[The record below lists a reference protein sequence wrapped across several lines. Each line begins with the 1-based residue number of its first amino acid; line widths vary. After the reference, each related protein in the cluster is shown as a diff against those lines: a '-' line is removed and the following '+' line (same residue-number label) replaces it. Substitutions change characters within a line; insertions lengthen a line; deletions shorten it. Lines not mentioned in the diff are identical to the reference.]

1 MNIEFIAFES
11 LGVRS
16 MSTFVETKDL
26 RIYIDPGISLAPRR
40 YGLPPH
46 KKEID
51 RLNELAKKIYE
62 RAKESDIII
71 ITHYHFDHHDR
82 GKRIPLDIYD
92 RKIVYIKDPVNNINT
107 SQRIRASIFI
117 KLIKERVKSI
127 EIADNNKLRV
137 GSTEIIFSPAVPHGT
152 DPRLGYVVQVYIRDK
167 DQNFLY
173 TSDIEGA
180 PLNEHLEWILRHKPE
195 ILLIDG
201 PLTYMLGYKLS
212 YEDLNKSIA
221 NMSSII
227 ERISPDIMIIEHHL
241 LRDRDYREKIREIF
255 NKAEEFNVKI
265 YTAAEYMGLEN
276 IFLEAYRDVLY
287 GKTVS
292 KENEDVENYEDP

>member
-26 RIYIDPGISLAPRR
+26 RIHIDPGISLAPRR

-51 RLNELAKKIYE
+51 RLAELSEKIYE
-62 RAKESDIII
+62 KAKDSDILI

-92 RKIVYIKDPVNNINT
+92 RKKIFTKDPVNNINT
-107 SQRIRASIFI
+107 SQRIRASIFL
-117 KLIKERVKSI
+117 KLIKDRVREIK
-127 EIADNNKLRV
+127 IADNSRV
-137 GSTEIIFSPAVPHGT
+137 KIGSTEIIFSHAMPHGS
-152 DPRLGYVVQVYIRDK
+152 DPRLGYVVQVLIRDK
-167 DQNFLY
+167 DQSFLY

-180 PLNEHLEWILRHKPE
+180 PLDVHVEWIVKSRPE
-195 ILLIDG
+195 IILIDG

-212 YEDLNKSIA
+212 QDELNKSLR
-221 NMSSII
+221 NLKFII
-227 ERISPDIMIIEHHL
+227 EKSSPNAMILEHHL
-241 LRDRDYREKIREIF
+241 LRDKEYREKLREVYDKAYELGIR
-255 NKAEEFNVKI
+255 I

-287 GKTVS
+287 GKEIS
-292 KENEDVENYEDP
+292 KDSRDEDIYEDI

>member
-16 MSTFVETKDL
+16 MSTFIETKDL
-26 RIYIDPGISLAPRR
+26 KIYVDPGISLAPRR

-51 RLNELAKKIYE
+51 RLNELSKKIYE
-62 RAKESDIII
+62 RAKESDIIV

-92 RKIVYIKDPVNNINT
+92 KKTIYIKDPINNINT
-107 SQRIRASIFI
+107 SQRIRASIFLR
-117 KLIKERVKSI
+117 LIRDRVKII
-127 EIADNNKLRV
+127 EIADNNRLKI

-152 DPRLGYVVQVYIRDK
+152 DPRLGYVVQVCIQDK
-167 DQNFLY
+167 DQSFLY

-180 PLNEHLEWILRHKPE
+180 PLNEHLEWILRHKPD

-201 PLTYMLGYKLS
+201 PLTYMLGYRLS
-212 YEDLNKSIA
+212 HEDLNRSIT
-221 NMSSII
+221 NMNSLI
-227 ERISPDIMIIEHHL
+227 ENISPDTMIIEHHL
-241 LRDRDYREKIREIF
+241 LRDKDYKEKIREVF

-265 YTAAEYMGLEN
+265 LTAAEYMGLEN